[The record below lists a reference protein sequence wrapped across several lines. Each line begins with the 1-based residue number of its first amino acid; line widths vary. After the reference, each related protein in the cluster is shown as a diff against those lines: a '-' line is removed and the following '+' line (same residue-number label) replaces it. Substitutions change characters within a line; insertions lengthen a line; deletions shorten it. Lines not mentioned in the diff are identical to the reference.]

1 MAAAHE
7 GNGEQLQVV
16 VFTIEGKTL
25 GVDILKVQE
34 ILRMVEITPFP
45 RMPDFALGA
54 INLRGR
60 IVPVINLRR
69 KLGLPDRPPGPK
81 TCNLLVRSGEQIIGF
96 LVDEVSEVI
105 GLPAAFIESPDQGPA
120 WMCSELFSGLG
131 KLPGRL
137 LVIINPERLLSPQ
150 EESLLPHQGAARQ
163 ILHQT
168 GESWS

>member
-1 MAAAHE
+1 MAEAHE
-7 GNGEQLQVV
+7 GNAEQLQVV
-16 VFTIEGKTL
+16 VFTVEGRTL
-25 GVDILKVQE
+25 GVNILKVQE

-60 IVPVINLRR
+60 IVPVINLRL

-96 LVDEVSEVI
+96 LVDDVSEVVDI
-105 GLPAAFIESPDQGPA
+105 PAAVLQSPDQGPA
-120 WMCSELFSGLG
+120 WMRSELFSGFG

-137 LVIINPERLLSPQ
+137 LVIVNPDRLLSPQ
-150 EESLLPHQGAARQ
+150 EESLLPHNGAD
-163 ILHQT
+163 
-168 GESWS
+168 GESVGVNPGGPP

>member
-1 MAAAHE
+1 MSEAHE
-7 GNGEQLQVV
+7 STSEQLQVV
-16 VFTIEGKTL
+16 VFTVEGKTL

-34 ILRMVEITPFP
+34 ILRMVEVTPFP

-81 TCNLLVRSGEQIIGF
+81 TCNLLVRSGEQVIGF
-96 LVDEVSEVI
+96 LVDEVSEVLDI
-105 GLPAAFIESPDQGPA
+105 PAAFIESPDQGPA
-120 WMCSELFSGLG
+120 WMRSPLFSGLG

-137 LVIINPERLLSPQ
+137 LVIINPDRLLSAQ
-150 EESLLPHQGAARQ
+150 EESLLTSDVAAS
-163 ILHQT
+163 LLP
-168 GESWS
+168 E

>member
-1 MAAAHE
+1 MTEAQE
-7 GNGEQLQVV
+7 GSGGQFQVV

-25 GVDILKVQE
+25 GVDIVKVQE
-34 ILRMVEITPFP
+34 ILPMVEITPFP

-105 GLPAAFIESPDQGPA
+105 DIPAAFLDGPDQGPA
-120 WMCSELFSGLG
+120 WMRQELFSGLG

-137 LVIINPERLLSPQ
+137 LVILNPDRLLSPL
-150 EESLLPHQGAARQ
+150 EESLLPTSGSAE
-163 ILHQT
+163 LLET
-168 GESWS
+168 TPS

>member
-1 MAAAHE
+1 MSQAHE
-7 GNGEQLQVV
+7 SIGGQLQVV

-69 KLGLPDRPPGPK
+69 KLGLPARPPDRK
-81 TCNLLVRSGEQIIGF
+81 TCNLLVRSGDQIIGF
-96 LVDEVSEVI
+96 LVDEVSEVVDV
-105 GLPAAFIESPDQGPA
+105 PAALIESPDRGPS
-120 WMCSELFSGLG
+120 WMRSELFSGVG

-137 LVIINPERLLSPQ
+137 LVIINPDRLLSLH
-150 EESLLPHQGAARQ
+150 EESMLPHDGVAGVLEA
-163 ILHQT
+163 T
-168 GESWS
+168 AS

>member
-1 MAAAHE
+1 MAEAHE
-7 GNGEQLQVV
+7 RTGEELQIV
-16 VFTIEGKTL
+16 VFTIEGKVL

-34 ILRMVEITPFP
+34 ILRMVEVTPFP

-81 TCNLLVRSGEQIIGF
+81 TCNLLVRSGEQVIGF
-96 LVDEVSEVI
+96 LVDEVSEVLDI
-105 GLPAAFIESPDQGPA
+105 PTGYIERPDQGPA
-120 WMCSELFSGLG
+120 WMRSDLFSGLG

-137 LVIINPERLLSPQ
+137 LVIINPDRLLSPQ
-150 EESLLPHQGAARQ
+150 EELLLPHDTAAA
-163 ILHQT
+163 LPP
-168 GESWS
+168 GMKP

>member
-1 MAAAHE
+1 MAEAQKS
-7 GNGEQLQVV
+7 GGEQLQIV

-25 GVDILKVQE
+25 GVEILKVQE

-45 RMPDFALGA
+45 KMPDFALGA

-81 TCNLLVRSGEQIIGF
+81 TCNLLVRAGEQVIGF
-96 LVDEVSEVI
+96 LVDEVSEVVD
-105 GLPAAFIESPDQGPA
+105 LPAALVESPEKAPS
-120 WMCSELFSGLG
+120 WMRSELFSGVG

-137 LVIINPERLLSPQ
+137 LVVIDPDRLLSPQ
-150 EESLLPHQGAARQ
+150 EESLLPHPGAAGKLPER
-163 ILHQT
+163 T
-168 GESWS
+168 GEAPS

>member
-1 MAAAHE
+1 MAETHE
-7 GNGEQLQVV
+7 SSGEQLQVV

-25 GVDILKVQE
+25 GVDIRKVQE

-69 KLGLPDRPPGPK
+69 KLGQPDRAPGPK
-81 TCNLLVRSGEQIIGF
+81 TCNLLVRSGEQVIGF
-96 LVDEVSEVI
+96 LVDEVSEVVDI
-105 GLPAAFIESPDQGPA
+105 PVALIESPAHGPA
-120 WMCSELFSGLG
+120 WLRSELFSGLG

-137 LVIINPERLLSPQ
+137 LIIINPDRLLSAQ
-150 EESLLPHQGAARQ
+150 EKSLLPHDGTEGRQ
-163 ILHQT
+163 
-168 GESWS
+168 